1 MRLRKLHKDND
12 LIKGIQ
18 HQDDRVLESMYD
30 DFFPI
35 IENFVLHN
43 SGDNQ
48 DAHDVFQDGII
59 IVYRKIMSGKLELT
73 SSFLTYFYAVCK
85 NIWFKQLFNR
95 KDYID
100 KLAMFNDYENI
111 PNVNTDEYEL
121 HEEYKLYQ
129 SYFSK
134 LHKDCQKLLSLFM
147 KKISLKDI
155 ANKMGIESVQYAKR
169 KKYKCKEQLVRNIRK
184 DPKYIERYDD

>member
-1 MRLRKLHKDND
+1 MRSRKLHKDNE

-18 HQDDRVLESMYD
+18 YQDDWILESMYD
-30 DFFPI
+30 DYFPI
-35 IENFVLHN
+35 IKNFVLQN
-43 SGDNQ
+43 SGDKH
-48 DAHDVFQDGII
+48 DAHDVFQEGII
-59 IVYRKIMSGKLELT
+59 IVYRKIMNGKLELT
-73 SSFLTYFYAVCK
+73 SSFSTYFYAVCK

-111 PNVNTDEYEL
+111 PHVNIEEYEL
-121 HEEYKLYQ
+121 QEEYKLYQ

-134 LHKDCQKLLSLFM
+134 LHKDCRKLLRLFM

-155 ANKMGIESVQYAKR
+155 ANKMGIKSVQYAKR
-169 KKYKCKEQLVRNIRK
+169 KKFKCKEQLVRNIRK
-184 DPKYIERYDD
+184 DPKYIESYDD